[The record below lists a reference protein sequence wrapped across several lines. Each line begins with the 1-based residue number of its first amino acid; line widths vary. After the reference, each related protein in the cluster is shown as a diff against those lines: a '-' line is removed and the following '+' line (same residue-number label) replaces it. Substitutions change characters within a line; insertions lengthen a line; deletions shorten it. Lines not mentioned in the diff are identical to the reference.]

1 MAKDNQIRL
10 PSGQGGLTRFSDEFK
25 SRIELSPK
33 AVIILVI
40 VVLILVLILHQIGG
54 RLFN

>member
-10 PSGQGGLTRFSDEFK
+10 PSGQGGLTRFSEEFK

-40 VVLILVLILHQIGG
+40 IVIILILILHQIGG
-54 RLFN
+54 KLFN

>member
-10 PSGQGGLTRFSDEFK
+10 PSGQGGLTRFSEEFK

-40 VVLILVLILHQIGG
+40 VVIILILILHQIGG
-54 RLFN
+54 KLFN